1 MYTDKINKIM
11 HYEKHLDMLK
21 KGLQEDNI
29 ATLFEQYESYEI
41 LKSYYES
48 DIWKE
53 DYYLDEQN
61 AFPPTLKRGVLAQDE
76 LYNTLENVENILTSF
91 MHTYA
96 YTCGVIDA
104 FCEVVKAGVK
114 DLALSHPTSKEE
126 IVKLLPYAKMLCKK
140 YNISCEVEHHLLISD
155 LFPYSANKG
164 KSVILFYKKQEI
176 IDAYHQL
183 KQAKQDALLKNT
195 YDTIREDIAYCF
207 GKLLSYSDDS
217 IYTYIKTNKE
227 KES

>member
-21 KGLQEDNI
+21 KGLKEDNI

-76 LYNTLENVENILTSF
+76 LYNTLENVVF
-91 MHTYA
+91 
-96 YTCGVIDA
+96 
-104 FCEVVKAGVK
+104 
-114 DLALSHPTSKEE
+114 AL
-126 IVKLLPYAKMLCKK
+126 
-140 YNISCEVEHHLLISD
+140 
-155 LFPYSANKG
+155 F
-164 KSVILFYKKQEI
+164 F
-176 IDAYHQL
+176 
-183 KQAKQDALLKNT
+183 
-195 YDTIREDIAYCF
+195 
-207 GKLLSYSDDS
+207 
-217 IYTYIKTNKE
+217 
-227 KES
+227 

>member
-1 MYTDKINKIM
+1 
-11 HYEKHLDMLK
+11 
-21 KGLQEDNI
+21 
-29 ATLFEQYESYEI
+29 
-41 LKSYYES
+41 
-48 DIWKE
+48 
-53 DYYLDEQN
+53 
-61 AFPPTLKRGVLAQDE
+61 
-76 LYNTLENVENILTSF
+76 
-91 MHTYA
+91 
-96 YTCGVIDA
+96 
-104 FCEVVKAGVK
+104 
-114 DLALSHPTSKEE
+114 
-126 IVKLLPYAKMLCKK
+126 MLCKK

-195 YDTIREDIAYCF
+195 YDTVREDIAYRF

-217 IYTYIKTNKE
+217 IYTYTKTNKE